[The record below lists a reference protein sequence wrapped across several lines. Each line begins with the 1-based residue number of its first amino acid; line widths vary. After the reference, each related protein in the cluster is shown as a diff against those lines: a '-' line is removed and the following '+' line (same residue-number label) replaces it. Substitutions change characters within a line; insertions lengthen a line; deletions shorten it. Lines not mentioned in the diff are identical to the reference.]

1 MQPSDSVSMD
11 IDTPDPHHQPN
22 GLADPLVSHHSGTP
36 VGPTTSTADPITF
49 DATTET
55 SSSALTSN
63 SIPPLTLHLAPLPEN
78 QVTAG
83 NSPNTIDPGQGAEV
97 PERRA
102 RHSSTASEFR
112 RALPQYPAMRYT
124 YYQNQSPLPSPS
136 SSMLSFSP
144 PFDTQGQGMNEH
156 NDYSSGQWQGRSDGS
171 PLPQLPLSATSS
183 QFTDFHHSPRMAMHE
198 GIIMPHRRS
207 STQHLRSPRVYSPL
221 ANPPI
226 GHPGS
231 ALSGFNRESA
241 AAQLRHITSFREDSM
256 TSDDQSITS
265 ISTPTTVAG
274 HHRFVSAVEPGRYT
288 PPAGFVTNPSRRNS
302 TSFPSANRSPLYI
315 RTGPRGHPYQNQTS
329 ATPSPSPFTLVPG
342 SARLRRGS
350 HLRSPPGTPSLHP
363 VESPG
368 LPHAHRLPG
377 SPLQLPS
384 IDQLLIYP
392 SSQDDRTGE
401 IRASGNRSRVRRPS
415 GLAGPRLGSVRHPP
429 PALSMNRRQPPPR
442 PLSMREPAPPSTTAG
457 APVHPHSLPTSPQV
471 VLDTPVAGG
480 HQRLWSYRVTTP
492 TARHSNHDQTS
503 SPVSGTD
510 GPMASCRPR
519 RESSYHPPSSTS
531 LLLNGDGPYAAWG
544 PRGYHTEWPKH
555 NTLSMMAHNST
566 HVPHSAGLS
575 QIDTNEGLFTPY
587 VDRYPHL
594 TKNSFDNLFDH
605 AQQMGRFENL
615 AGLLENIFGER
626 HRLGKSFM
634 FSQAACPAGECPV
647 NLVNARCVLEVIY
660 TQGPSIIREGVG
672 RALCMVLDRILKA
685 SQITDEDLNVLMI
698 ALMSS
703 HWLSDAKKYP
713 TALPTVAKIMKTL
726 SGDQKAKLGRYFI
739 APFTDDP
746 AKELDIQ
753 PDASIP
759 ASVPLSKPQSDV
771 EITTPDT
778 SVSGSTANDTE
789 EAGTKVS
796 KPSPNGDL
804 PTRPPGLISVC
815 QQQLPHA
822 KLRQETL
829 RIIIG
834 VFQEYIAQRVKML
847 KKSSGKAPSLNAD
860 ESITTVTAALEFPFQ
875 LNVRYQLV
883 PLTMFYSEAINENL
897 EIKDDFP
904 KFKHK
909 EGFSFCNFPFVLN
922 PAMKSDI
929 LKIESVISMRQELQD
944 SFFRAM
950 FVGVNSPYLILEIRR
965 DHIVRDA
972 MCQLAAQPPSDL
984 KKQLKVRFIGEE
996 AVDEGGVQK
1005 EFFQLVV
1012 RELFVAKYGMF
1023 EFNDDTR
1030 LCWFTPG
1037 SIHDDDNTLAEYR
1050 LMGSLIGLAIYNSV
1064 ILDVHFPPAL
1074 YKKLMN
1080 RPVGLADLRALDP
1093 SLAQGLQ
1100 TLLDYDGDDLEEVF
1114 DRTFQVTYRSLGNVH
1129 HYDLKPNGANIPL
1142 TRHNRHEF
1150 VDLYVDFLLNQS
1162 VQKQFG
1168 AFQEGFKS
1176 VCMGNAIRLF
1186 QAEELE
1192 QLICGSSD
1200 LDFRALEEVTLY
1212 DGGFTAKS
1220 RVIRYFWEVVHAFTD
1235 EQKKRLLFFTTG
1247 SDRVPIGGLG
1257 KLQFVI
1263 AKNGVN
1269 SDRLPTSHTCF
1280 NVLLL
1285 CEYNTKEK
1293 LRNRLLT
1300 ALGNAEGFGMI

>member
-1 MQPSDSVSMD
+1 MD
-11 IDTPDPHHQPN
+11 MDTPDPHHQPI
-22 GLADPLVSHHSGTP
+22 GLADPLNHHSIGNP
-36 VGPTTSTADPITF
+36 VRATTSTANLTTF
-49 DATTET
+49 DAIIDTASPAFSSTT
-55 SSSALTSN
+55 N
-63 SIPPLTLHLAPLPEN
+63 PPLTVHLAPLPEG
-78 QVTAG
+78 QVTTSNDA
-83 NSPNTIDPGQGAEV
+83 NNADPGQSGEA
-97 PERRA
+97 PGRRT

-144 PFDTQGQGMNEH
+144 PFDIQGQGMHEN
-156 NDYSSGQWQGRSDGS
+156 NDFSPGYWQGRPDGP

-183 QFTDFHHSPRMAMHE
+183 QFTDFHHSPRTSMHE

-207 STQHLRSPRVYSPL
+207 STQHPRSPRVYSPL
-221 ANPPI
+221 ANPPV

-231 ALSGFNRESA
+231 ALSGFNRESSG
-241 AAQLRHITSFREDSM
+241 AQLRHISSFREDSSTGDERSM
-256 TSDDQSITS
+256 VS
-265 ISTPTTVAG
+265 ISTPTTAG
-274 HHRFVSAVEPGRYT
+274 RHRFVSAVEPGRYT
-288 PPAGFVTNPSRRNS
+288 PPTGFVTNPSRRNS

-315 RTGPRGHPYQNQTS
+315 RTGPRGHPYHGQPPGT
-329 ATPSPSPFTLVPG
+329 PSPFTLTPG

-368 LPHAHRLPG
+368 LPHPHRLPG

-401 IRASGNRSRVRRPS
+401 IRASGNHSRVRRPS
-415 GLAGPRLGSVRHPP
+415 GLAGPRLTSTRNPP

-442 PLSMREPAPPSTTAG
+442 PLSMREPAPSSTTA
-457 APVHPHSLPTSPQV
+457 AVNAAIHPHSLPASPRV
-471 VLDTPVAGG
+471 VLNAPVAGG
-480 HQRLWSYRVTTP
+480 QQRLWSYRITP
-492 TARHSNHDQTS
+492 PSTRHNNHEQNTS
-503 SPVSGTD
+503 PFSGTD
-510 GPMASCRPR
+510 VPMASCRPR
-519 RESSYHPPSSTS
+519 RESSYHPPSSPS
-531 LLLNGDGPYAAWG
+531 LLSNADGPYTGWG
-544 PRGYHTEWPKH
+544 SRDYRTEWSKH
-555 NTLSMMAHNST
+555 GTLPMMAYNGT
-566 HVPHSAGLS
+566 HIPYSAGLS
-575 QIDTNEGLFTPY
+575 HVDTNEGLFTPY

-594 TKNSFDNLFDH
+594 TKRIFDNLFDH
-605 AQQMGRFENL
+605 AQRTGRFENL

-626 HRLGKSFM
+626 HRLGKSFL
-634 FSQAACPAGECPV
+634 FSQTAYPAGECPV
-647 NLVNARCVLEVIY
+647 NLVDARRVLEDIH
-660 TQGPSIIREGVG
+660 TQGPSIIREGIG
-672 RALCMVLDRILKA
+672 RALCVVLERILGA
-685 SQITDEDLNVLMI
+685 PQITDDDLNVLMI

-703 HWLSDAKKYP
+703 HWLSDAKTYP

-726 SGDQKAKLGRYFI
+726 SGDQKTKLGRYFI
-739 APFTDDP
+739 TPYTSNP
-746 AKELDIQ
+746 AEDLGSQ
-753 PDASIP
+753 PSVSTLV
-759 ASVPLSKPQSDV
+759 SVPLSKSHSALKPPMSDMS
-771 EITTPDT
+771 ECRSI
-778 SVSGSTANDTE
+778 AKDTE
-789 EAGTKVS
+789 ETDTKTLTI
-796 KPSPNGDL
+796 SPNSEI
-804 PTRPPGLISVC
+804 PTRPPGLISVR

-822 KLRQETL
+822 KLRRETL

-834 VFQEYIAQRVKML
+834 VFQEFITQRIREL
-847 KKSSGKAPSLNAD
+847 KKSGGKAALLNTD
-860 ESITTVTAALEFPFQ
+860 ESTTTVTAALEFPFQ
-875 LNVRYQLV
+875 LNARYGLV

-904 KFKHK
+904 KFKNK

-972 MCQLAAQPPSDL
+972 MCQLAAQPSSDL

-1023 EFNDDTR
+1023 EFNEDTR

-1037 SIHDDDNTLAEYR
+1037 TIHDDDNTLAEYR

-1080 RPVGLADLRALDP
+1080 RPVGLADLRTLDP

-1100 TLLDYDGDDLEEVF
+1100 TLLDYDGDDLEETF
-1114 DRTFQVTYRSLGNVH
+1114 DRTFQVTYRSVGNVH
-1129 HYDLKPNGANIPL
+1129 HYDLKPSGANISL
-1142 TRHNRHEF
+1142 TQHNRHEF

-1162 VQKQFG
+1162 VHKQFR

-1176 VCMGNAIRLF
+1176 VCTGNAIRLF

-1220 RVIRYFWEVVHAFTD
+1220 RVIRYFWEVVHDFTD

-1285 CEYNTKEK
+1285 CEYNSKEK